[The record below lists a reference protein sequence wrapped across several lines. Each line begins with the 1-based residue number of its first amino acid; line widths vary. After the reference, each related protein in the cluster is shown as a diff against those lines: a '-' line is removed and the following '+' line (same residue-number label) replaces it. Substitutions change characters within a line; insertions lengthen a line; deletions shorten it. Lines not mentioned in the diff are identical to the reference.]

1 MSTLCTQTFHCGGL
15 DTSLLGEE
23 LVHLVGKIVRGCQVL
38 GSCHDRVL
46 LVSYESYQ
54 SSSATTD

>member
-54 SSSATTD
+54 